1 MLRPQLRRD
10 INAALIE
17 HDLLGALHPQLA
29 TDLAKRGTGRSVPAH
44 GIGEPAERFQIVVGP
59 PRQFGHPK
67 VEAQAEAVAKRS
79 GFASLAEYDDAMSLP
94 NRSRRKSAALKA
106 DKSVRGRSKPLR
118 HDALEAEL
126 AGVFENDVAGL
137 GDVFIELQRPAGL
150 AQQLSRSRLRSSR
163 VEGTPPSRS
172 IRPRI

>member
-1 MLRPQLRRD
+1 
-10 INAALIE
+10 
-17 HDLLGALHPQLA
+17 
-29 TDLAKRGTGRSVPAH
+29 
-44 GIGEPAERFQIVVGP
+44 
-59 PRQFGHPK
+59 